1 MLPSV
6 HPQTSARL
14 QAVVFD
20 MDGVIVDSHPAHRL
34 AWREFLR
41 TFGREVTDCEL
52 DFVMDGRKREEILVH
67 FLGPL
72 TDAQLKEYGRL
83 KNDLFWQGSSE
94 VAPIPGAFEFI
105 ECIHRA
111 GIPMAV
117 ASSASSS
124 RTRSIL
130 KRLGLLAHFTA
141 VVTGDEVPAGKPDP
155 GIYLLACQRMNCPPS
170 AAVAVEDAAAGV
182 RAAKDAGLRCIGIAS
197 CGSEQKLTA
206 AGADCVLPDFVN
218 LTLQRFHSL
227 VGMQPQHSRTPECSL
242 DHS

>member
-1 MLPSV
+1 LLAPV
-6 HPQTSARL
+6 HPETSSRL
-14 QAVVFD
+14 HAVVFD
-20 MDGVIVDSHPAHRL
+20 MDGVLVDSHPAHRL

-41 TFGREVTDCEL
+41 TLGKEVTESEL
-52 DFVMDGRKREEILVH
+52 DFVLEGGKRDEILVH

-72 TDAQLKEYGRL
+72 TEAELRDYGRR
-83 KNDLFWQGSSE
+83 KSDLFWRAASE
-94 VAPIPGAFEFI
+94 VAPIPGVYEFI
-105 ECIHRA
+105 ECVHRA

-117 ASSASSS
+117 ATSASSS

-141 VVTGDEVPAGKPDP
+141 VVTGDEVRGGKPDP

-182 RAAKDAGLRCIGIAS
+182 LAAKRAGLRCVAITK
-197 CGSEQKLTA
+197 CGSEEKLTA

-218 LTLQRFHSL
+218 LTLQRLHSL
-227 VGMQPQHSRTPECSL
+227 VGMQPQHSGTPECSI